1 MDQVFP
7 SCWRLAPKQ
16 MHVFV
21 IIILQPFVTMN
32 PWRFL
37 APLACVCLFVLV
49 TCATG
54 VEKVVDIRPA
64 PRAQHDGTGPTPS
77 QTVRDTLEREV
88 AERNAQLTAQR
99 SAKAKEAWDREEIK
113 GKCTVQLIFIMES

>member
-1 MDQVFP
+1 MNSFFIIQ
-7 SCWRLAPKQ
+7 
-16 MHVFV
+16 HFV
-21 IIILQPFVTMN
+21 D

-99 SAKAKEAWDREEIK
+99 SAKAKEAWERRNKRIMY
-113 GKCTVQLIFIMES
+113 GAVNFLMES